1 LERKT
6 PSSATLANVKVYFV
20 LLAMVTVVFCGV
32 VVGAHYSQPLHNNV
46 NVISVGAAKQRQ
58 HKLIA
63 VICQHFDVNKLN
75 VSGFKASLLNTDMSN
90 TMNIHAIEM
99 HHNTP
104 ARSKID

>member
-1 LERKT
+1 MILDKVNKGLIGDLLTILIHDELVLEVVLPCRPGRQRHPSISLERKT
-6 PSSATLANVKVYFV
+6 PSSTALANVKVYFV

-63 VICQHFDVNKLN
+63 VI
-75 VSGFKASLLNTDMSN
+75 
-90 TMNIHAIEM
+90 
-99 HHNTP
+99 
-104 ARSKID
+104 